1 MSFVFPTN
9 ASQVQA
15 FAGALYGIQV
25 GTVTMAQVNNDI
37 QANGSLATTLNSYY
51 SATFGSVATSTV
63 ASTVAANLGLT
74 GDALASGTAY
84 ITAQL
89 NGAAAGAR
97 GAVISSIVNLFG
109 TLSAD
114 ATFGAAATAWNTKIA
129 TAVLYTG
136 ATNVAIGTEV
146 VASSVFTLTN
156 GVDAINGTAGNE
168 TISGVLGTSGTY
180 SVGDNIIGG
189 AGTDT
194 LNLIATTGTDG
205 DGGLVTVNGVES
217 INVRVLATAYASAGD
232 QVSMNAADWT
242 GVTTLSN
249 VSSLAGTQLDVSGL
263 ADDTTIVLNGNTDIN
278 VAYNNTAT
286 GATANAVLV
295 NAGSAGTATTIGSAS
310 ATNTANFD
318 FDMADSGFVTNVN
331 LEVRGS
337 LNLARIEAGSN
348 VSTYTVTGTGNA
360 ALITNDTITSFN
372 AAAAQGNIDATFEG
386 ASEVVA
392 VGGAG
397 NDVFRFGST
406 LTNSDSIDGGAG
418 TDTVVA
424 TIGAFNRNLNTT
436 NVEAATLA
444 FTVDGG
450 ATFNASASTVASYS
464 LVAGVASAD
473 ASISSIADGATIT
486 VASDGLDDVTI
497 DAASGAATMTL
508 NLGSATGQVG
518 IEEITISDVATLVI
532 NANAGSGV
540 SGGTAAASAS
550 GITLD
555 ADVRTVVINT
565 SAGETDLVVTDFS
578 GAAVSSLT
586 INSNGSGAIT
596 LTSGLETNTAI
607 SAITIN
613 AAGSD
618 AADVTVGS
626 LGGASA
632 ATADKLSTITLVGR
646 NGADITIGSLDL
658 GNGATAAASAT
669 IMMDAGSSSVVGT
682 DAFDITTSGDFDTNL
697 TVVAGQSSTIALGTV
712 TLNAGTAA
720 SGASLNIASFTAETG
735 SFVGIESVRGSQSG
749 AQVTVGSIVANQDS
763 TVELFGSGGM
773 LANGTAGTA
782 GVANVDLSDIR
793 VTLAASANL
802 LIGDGTGSV
811 AFNSTAGAIGSI
823 NLTIADDATADIGTI
838 DASSIAGI
846 TLSIAGDGGAQ
857 FGSISAAASIGA
869 INVGVAA
876 SGSATFAAIQGA
888 AIESITVSG
897 AGVVSIGAVSAATI
911 GTVDARQLTSG
922 SFTINLSGVD
932 GAAEV
937 FLGNSTNTVVS
948 GKGNDIITLNNGSG
962 QDNVQY
968 TTATEGTDQII
979 RFGAGSTGGDQIEF
993 GTGLL
998 IMNGSATK
1006 TDSTTVLL
1014 ASATANGA
1022 ITVST
1027 SAGPAAHVV
1036 LLMSTAFASTAAMA
1050 SAIGSGGS
1058 LEIGAGTGESTAGSI
1073 IVVWTDGTDSYVS
1086 LATAAAGK
1094 SGADAI
1100 ITGTLNTVATLSGVT
1115 PGALV
1120 AANFDFV

>member
-1 MSFVFPTN
+1 MISKNLLLHCTCP
-9 ASQVQA
+9 
-15 FAGALYGIQV
+15 L
-25 GTVTMAQVNNDI
+25 
-37 QANGSLATTLNSYY
+37 TTS
-51 SATFGSVATSTV
+51 
-63 ASTVAANLGLT
+63 
-74 GDALASGTAY
+74 
-84 ITAQL
+84 
-89 NGAAAGAR
+89 
-97 GAVISSIVNLFG
+97 
-109 TLSAD
+109 
-114 ATFGAAATAWNTKIA
+114 
-129 TAVLYTG
+129 
-136 ATNVAIGTEV
+136 
-146 VASSVFTLTN
+146 
-156 GVDAINGTAGNE
+156 VDAVSGTAGND

-180 SVGDNIIGG
+180 TVGDNIMGG

-194 LNLIATTGTDG
+194 LNLIAATGTDG
-205 DGGLVTVNGVES
+205 DGALVTVNGVEN
-217 INVRVLATAYASAGD
+217 INIRMLGTAYASAGD

-249 VSSLAGTQLDVSGL
+249 ASSLAGTQLDVSGL

-318 FDMADSGFVTNVN
+318 FDQADAGFVTNVN
-331 LEVRGS
+331 LEVRGT

-386 ASEVVA
+386 ASEVAA

-397 NDVFRFGST
+397 NDVFRFGT
-406 LTNSDSIDGGAG
+406 TYTNSDSVNGGAG
-418 TDTVVA
+418 TDTVAV
-424 TIGAFNRNLNTT
+424 TIGAFNRTLNTT
-436 NVEAATLA
+436 DVETATVA

-450 ATFNASASTVASYS
+450 ATLNGSASTVATYN

-473 ASISSIADGATIT
+473 ASIATIANAAT
-486 VASDGLDDVTI
+486 VNVASDGLDDVTI
-497 DAASGAATMTL
+497 DAASGASTLTL

-518 IEEITISDVATLVI
+518 IETLTISDVATLTV
-532 NANAGSGV
+532 NANAGSAV
-540 SGGTAAASAS
+540 SGGTAAASAQS
-550 GITLD
+550 VVLD
-555 ADVRTVVINT
+555 SDVTSVVINT
-565 SAGETDLVVTDFS
+565 SAGETDLIFTAVS
-578 GAAVSSLT
+578 GNAVSSLT
-586 INSNGSGAIT
+586 INSNGSGAVT
-596 LTSGLETNTAI
+596 LTSGFEANTAI
-607 SAITIN
+607 SSITIN

-618 AADVTVGS
+618 AADVTVGA
-626 LGGASA
+626 LVGASA
-632 ATADKLSTITLVGR
+632 ATADKLSTVTLVAR
-646 NGADITIGSLDL
+646 NGADITMGALDL
-658 GNGATAAASAT
+658 GNGATAAAAVSIT
-669 IMMDAGSSSVVGT
+669 MDGASSTVVGT
-682 DAFDITTSGDFDTNL
+682 DSFDITTTGDFDTNL
-697 TVVAGQSSTIALGTV
+697 TVVAGQSSTIAVGTV

-720 SGASLNIASFTAETG
+720 SGASFNVASFTAETG
-735 SFVGIESVRGSQSG
+735 SFVGIEAVDVAQSG
-749 AQVTVGSIVANQDS
+749 AQITIGAIVANQDA
-763 TVELFGSGGM
+763 TVELFGSGG
-773 LANGTAGTA
+773 LVADGTAGTA
-782 GVANVDLSDIR
+782 GIANVDLGDIR
-793 VTLAASANL
+793 VTLGASANL
-802 LIGDGTGSV
+802 LIGAGTGSD
-811 AFNSTAGAIGSI
+811 AFDSTAGAIGSI
-823 NLTIADDATADIGTI
+823 NLTIADDATAEIGLI
-838 DASSIAGI
+838 DGSSMAGI
-846 TLSIAGDGGAQ
+846 TLSIAGDGAAMFGAV
-857 FGSISAAASIGA
+857 SAAASIGA

-876 SGSATFAAIQGA
+876 SGSATFAAIKGT

-897 AGVVSIGAVSAATI
+897 AGAVDIGAVSAATI

-932 GAAEV
+932 ADAEIL
-937 FLGNSTNTVVS
+937 LGNSTNTVVS

-962 QDNVQY
+962 QDNIQF
-968 TTATEGTDQII
+968 TTGTQGTDQII
-979 RFGAGSTGGDQIEF
+979 RFGAGSTAGDQIEF

-1006 TDSTTVLL
+1006 TDATTVLL

-1022 ITVST
+1022 ITVTT

-1073 IVVWTDGTDSYVS
+1073 VVVWTDGTDSYVS

-1100 ITGTLNTVATLSGVT
+1100 ITGTINTVATLSGVS

-1120 AANFDFV
+1120 ATNFDFV